1 MNQVARHNS
10 LGTRLL
16 LVAALSFALGAPAV
30 YAAEDITGDW
40 DMAMTFNEN
49 KAFATLSIT
58 KNPDGT
64 LGGRWGASE
73 LSNVKLDGQK
83 LTFTRTIRF
92 GENESTMT
100 YSGTV
105 TDGKL
110 TGQWSSDRG
119 EFETNGVKMKPQP
132 PAAGVWDLNYKIGD
146 RDITAKL
153 TISQKPDGRLDA
165 KYTSQM
171 GESVV
176 SNVKV
181 QDGKLTFD
189 RKAKF
194 NDQEFSMT
202 FAGAVQGDKLTGA
215 FKSDMGEVP
224 VAGTRAGGALIGNWI
239 LTSVSERGTRDLL
252 MTINPDLMGRYEF
265 FFSEIPIKDLKLEG
279 NQVTFVIESSFGDQ
293 TFKSDFKGK
302 LENGVL
308 KGQMTSERGTSEI
321 TGKKLA
327 PAAGAA
333 PAAAGAASAIVGTW
347 EFVREGQDGTRR
359 TSTLTIKPDMTGT
372 YKMRDTEV
380 PVTDLKVDGDNV
392 TFKVTMTYNGNEVPM
407 EFKGK
412 LEGGALKGEFTTSR
426 GTREAVGKK
435 VQ

>member
-16 LVAALSFALGAPAV
+16 LVAALSLALGAPAV
-30 YAAEDITGDW
+30 YAAEDVMGDW
-40 DMAMTFNEN
+40 DMTMMFNEN
-49 KAFATLSIT
+49 KALATLTIT

-119 EFETNGVKMKPQP
+119 EFETNGVKMKPMSP
-132 PAAGVWDLNYKIGD
+132 TAGVWDLSYKIGD

-153 TISQKPDGRLDA
+153 TISQKPDGTLDA
-165 KYTSQM
+165 KYASQM

-176 SNVKV
+176 SNVKF
-181 QDGKLTFD
+181 QGGKLTFD

-202 FAGAVQGDKLTGA
+202 FAGTVQGDKLTGE

-224 VAGTRAGGALIGNWI
+224 VAGTRAGGALVGKWI
-239 LTSVSERGTRDLL
+239 LTSVSERGTRNLL
-252 MTINPDLMGRYEF
+252 MTINPDLTGRYEF
-265 FFSEIPIKDLKLEG
+265 FFSEIPTKDLKLEG
-279 NQVTFVIESSFGDQ
+279 NQVTFSVESSFGDQ

-302 LENGVL
+302 LEGNAL

-327 PAAGAA
+327 PAAGG
-333 PAAAGAASAIVGTW
+333 AAAGASAIVGTW
-347 EFVREGQDGTRR
+347 EFTRETQQGTR
-359 TSTLTIKPDMTGT
+359 TNTLTIKPDMTGA

-392 TFKVTMTYNGNEVPM
+392 AFKVTMTYNGNEVPM

-412 LEGGALKGEFTTSR
+412 LEGKTLKGEFTTSR
-426 GTREAVGKK
+426 GSREAVGKK

>member
-16 LVAALSFALGAPAV
+16 LAFALAFALGVPAV
-30 YAAEDITGDW
+30 YAAEDVTGDW
-40 DMAMTFNEN
+40 DMTMTFNEN

-58 KNPDGT
+58 KNPDGA
-64 LGGRWGASE
+64 LSGRWGASE

-92 GENESTMT
+92 GDNESTMT

-110 TGQWSSDRG
+110 AGQWSSDRG
-119 EFETNGVKMKPQP
+119 EFETSGVKMKPMSP
-132 PAAGVWDLNYKIGD
+132 VVGVWDLNYKIGD
-146 RDITAKL
+146 RDMTAKL
-153 TISQKPDGRLDA
+153 TVSQKPEGSLGA
-165 KYTSQM
+165 KWVTER
-171 GESVV
+171 GESTI
-176 SNVKV
+176 SNV
-181 QDGKLTFD
+181 QFQGGKLAFD
-189 RKAKF
+189 RVTSF
-194 NDQEFSMT
+194 NGNEFKST
-202 FAGAVQGDKLTGA
+202 FEGAAQGDKLTGTI
-215 FKSDMGEVP
+215 KSDRGDVP
-224 VAGTRAGGALIGNWI
+224 VAGTRAGGALAGKWI
-239 LTSVSERGTRDLL
+239 LTSVSERGTRNLL
-252 MTINPDLMGRYEF
+252 MTVNADLTGRYEF

-279 NQVTFVIESSFGDQ
+279 NQVTFTIESSFGDQ

-302 LENGVL
+302 LEDGVL

-327 PAAGAA
+327 PAAGGAAA
-333 PAAAGAASAIVGTW
+333 PSAAGIVGTW
-347 EFVREGQDGTRR
+347 EFTRETQQGTR
-359 TSTLTIKPDMTGT
+359 TNTLTIKPDMTGT

-380 PVTDLKVDGDNV
+380 PVTNLKVDGDNV

>member
-49 KAFATLSIT
+49 KTFATLTIT
-58 KNPDGT
+58 KNADGT
-64 LGGRWGASE
+64 LSGRWGGSE

-92 GENESTMT
+92 GENESTLT
-100 YSGTV
+100 YSGTL

-119 EFETNGVKMKPQP
+119 EFEANGVKMKPVS
-132 PAAGVWDLNYKIGD
+132 PAVGVWDLNYKIGD
-146 RDITAKL
+146 RDVTAKL
-153 TISQKPDGRLDA
+153 TVSEKPDGTLDA
-165 KYTSQM
+165 KYASQM

-194 NDQEFSMT
+194 NDQEFTMT

-224 VAGTRAGGALIGNWI
+224 VAGTRAGGALIGKWI
-239 LTSVSERGTRDLL
+239 LTSVSERGTRNLL
-252 MTINPDLMGRYEF
+252 MTINPDLTGRYEF
-265 FFSEIPIKDLKLEG
+265 FFSEIPMKDLKLEG
-279 NQVTFVIESSFGDQ
+279 NQVTFTVESSFGDQ

-327 PAAGAA
+327 PAAGG
-333 PAAAGAASAIVGTW
+333 AAAGASGIVGTW
-347 EFVREGQDGTRR
+347 EFTRETQQGTR

-380 PVTDLKVDGDNV
+380 PLTDLKVDGDNV
-392 TFKVTMTYNGNEVPM
+392 AFKVTMTYNGNEVPM